1 MTRTM
6 RGSPPSRAISN
17 TPTPPRMAP
26 GSAPGAL
33 RPPPPRFRRKLLVVM
48 LLAGLVPL
56 VLLGLLAQG
65 ALERVLSVSVA
76 PVEGVLDG
84 VSADLERRGV
94 PQDALNEARLNL
106 AQAELARRALV
117 RRVPAFIAA
126 LVLVSGAVLALS
138 AVLLGRALTRP
149 VATLTEGMW
158 AYARGDLTVR
168 LAAPEAP
175 RDELQFLLGQ
185 FNRMGQELLA
195 QRERLKSAEQI
206 AAWQD
211 VARALAHELKNPLTA
226 MKLSLARLSRTDA
239 SMPTDSTRI
248 AEAVALL
255 QEEVDLLMR
264 MTQSFSTFAR
274 LPAPRFQD
282 VALRPLLAEVCTLY
296 AGTSPVPVELA
307 LGPDASLRADPDG
320 LRRLFGNLVK
330 NATEASP
337 TGAPP
342 VRVALEALDGG
353 TVRVTVTDGG
363 SGVPAVLEGPALTRG
378 LFSTKPEGSG
388 LGLPIAQKI
397 VHEHGGTL
405 RLEPASGGGTLAR
418 VDLPLVPPS
427 APATA

>member
-1 MTRTM
+1 MS
-6 RGSPPSRAISN
+6 SPPRPQA
-17 TPTPPRMAP
+17 TADT
-26 GSAPGAL
+26 
-33 RPPPPRFRRKLLVVM
+33 PPPPRFRRKLLGVM
-48 LLAGLVPL
+48 LVAGLVPL
-56 VLLGLLAQG
+56 VLLGVLAQG

-76 PVEGVLDG
+76 PVEAVLDG
-84 VSADLERRGV
+84 VSSDLERRGL
-94 PQDALNEARLNL
+94 PTDALDEARLNL

-117 RRVPAFIAA
+117 RRVPGFIAG
-126 LVLVSGAVLALS
+126 LVLVSGGVLAVA

-149 VATLTEGMW
+149 VARLTEGMW
-158 AYARGDLTVR
+158 AYSRGELGVR
-168 LAAPEAP
+168 LPVAGPP

-185 FNRMGQELLA
+185 FNRMGQELSA
-195 QRERLKSAEQI
+195 QRERLKAAEQI

-226 MKLSLARLSRTDA
+226 MKLSLARLSRADA
-239 SMPTDSTRI
+239 STPADTTRI
-248 AEAVALL
+248 TEAVALL
-255 QEEVDLLMR
+255 QEEVELLMR

-282 VALRPLLAEVCTLY
+282 VALRPLLAEVCSLY

-307 LGPDASLRADPDG
+307 PGPEAPLRADPDG

-337 TGAPP
+337 AGAPP
-342 VRVALEALDGG
+342 VRVAVEPLEGAGF
-353 TVRVTVTDGG
+353 RVTVRDGG
-363 SGVPAVLEGPALTRG
+363 PGVPSVLEGPALTRG

-405 RLEPASGGGTLAR
+405 RLEPVPGGGTLAR
-418 VDLPLVPPS
+418 VDLPLTPPVS
-427 APATA
+427 APAAA